1 MKDISKTT
9 GITFG
14 YILAGY
20 YLVVNLIV
28 FFADYTLFAK
38 PYLGFVNM
46 VMVLVLGVSCIWIT
60 KRRLGNLITTKQGF
74 TAFFIMVLIG
84 MFVNQLVQFIL
95 FNFVNPE
102 AKVVNN
108 QILVSMAES
117 IARDIDAPAEDIDK
131 QIEYMRSNPNDN
143 FSVKSMLFAFAQSIL
158 GASIAGLLIALI
170 FRNKTEFSSSKIN

>member
-1 MKDISKTT
+1 MKDISKKT

-14 YILAGY
+14 CLLAAY
-20 YLVVNLIV
+20 YFLVNVIV

-60 KRRLGNLITTKQGF
+60 KRRMGNLITTKEGF
-74 TAFFIMVLIG
+74 TAFFIMVVIG
-84 MFVNQLVQFIL
+84 LFVNQLTQFIL
-95 FNFVNPE
+95 FNVVNPE

-117 IARDIDAPAEDIDK
+117 IARDLDAPAEEVNK
-131 QIEYMRSNPNDN
+131 QI
-143 FSVKSMLFAFAQSIL
+143 
-158 GASIAGLLIALI
+158 
-170 FRNKTEFSSSKIN
+170 